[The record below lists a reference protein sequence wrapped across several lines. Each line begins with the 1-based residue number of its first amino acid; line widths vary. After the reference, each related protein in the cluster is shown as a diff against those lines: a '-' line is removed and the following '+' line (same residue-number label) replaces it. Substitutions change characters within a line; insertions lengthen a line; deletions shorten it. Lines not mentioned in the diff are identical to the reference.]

1 MPKSVKPR
9 KRATATPAKPHW
21 RNFPDSGHRPLTSL
35 PCAPSLRPGLA
46 LMTALVEGSSVAR
59 EIAAAWNPKLF
70 LVQFIRVEY
79 V

>member
-1 MPKSVKPR
+1 
-9 KRATATPAKPHW
+9 
-21 RNFPDSGHRPLTSL
+21 
-35 PCAPSLRPGLA
+35 LA